1 MELSSIF
8 CRCRNDCLFL
18 RVGMSPDDKQEDS
31 VKILLYWVTCNS
43 ELWIRRVSVVSFR
56 KVIGIDVV
64 EGAGIFCSLI
74 PLFPS
79 PPLPRA
85 SFSAPQVAEVYW
97 RCLNSSTVTVFLGY
111 AQGRDNAS
119 PYDMKR
125 KWDFF
130 LSVAFFS
137 D

>member
-1 MELSSIF
+1 MKLSSIF
-8 CRCRNDCLFL
+8 YRVRNDCLFL
-18 RVGMSPDDKQEDS
+18 RVRMAPDDKQRGLSQHTTVPDRIRCS
-31 VKILLYWVTCNS
+31 GRGGNILLS
-43 ELWIRRVSVVSFR
+43 HSFVS
-56 KVIGIDVV
+56 
-64 EGAGIFCSLI
+64 L
-74 PLFPS
+74 PS
-79 PPLPRA
+79 PPRT
-85 SFSAPQVAEVYW
+85 SFTAPQVAEVYW

-111 AQGRDNAS
+111 AKGRDNAN